1 MAIRTNR
8 VFNDPG
14 IAQAASNLASLFAPP
29 SGADAAGWSV
39 ANAKNAEAKRLSDAY
54 LKIIDPS
61 LSHEMVD
68 RYSIGAG
75 LAVPT
80 QTYYAVDQGNATTR
94 RGQDRSFDASRLNNT
109 DDNARALE
117 ERRMQEAGS
126 LARQFA
132 QPVLVNKDQTA
143 FLPGQTAAATGLGA
157 MLSGNIGASPGETI
171 FTPGGQTLR
180 GEPKPLSE
188 TEIKAAILGG
198 LPAADQRAATLG
210 SVPLVQTRGPNGEP
224 IYTRGVDAAGQQAY
238 VAPSSVKQT
247 NGLAI
252 LPDGSRVPAIQ
263 SPDGRWVA
271 AQTGAPLPADVQITD
286 MPKPQGSMRDIGA
299 SDTTIKDARNDITS
313 QDIDRAIKVA
323 LDNPDW
329 TTSFLGNA
337 LSGVAGTPAHDLS
350 SLVDTVKANI
360 GFDQLQAMRNASPT
374 GGALGQVSDTENK
387 LLQGVLGSLSTSQ
400 SPAQFVYNMKR
411 LKNVYLDIVHGK
423 GNGPQRYDLGDG
435 TANDPGTEAAPVGD
449 VQRGPANNVSTMP
462 PANGVRIDPQSG
474 ALTKGPPSPPA
485 PPAPPAPPGP
495 PGPPSGGDAMNDA
508 PPPWQP
514 EFGGT
519 AESWPQLWR
528 YIDPASRRLFVNPT
542 WTAP

>member
-14 IAQAASNLASLFAPP
+14 FAQAASNLASLFAPP
-29 SGADAAGWSV
+29 SGADAAGWAA
-39 ANAKNAEAKRLSDAY
+39 ANAKNAEAKRLAE
-54 LKIIDPS
+54 LWTLAGDPS
-61 LSHEMVD
+61 VEQPIFD
-68 RYSIGAG
+68 RRNIAAG
-75 LAVPT
+75 NYAPT
-80 QTYYAVDQGNATTR
+80 QSYYAVDEGNATTR
-94 RGQDRSFDASRLNNT
+94 RGQDRTFDASRLNNT
-109 DDNARALE
+109 DDNARALQD
-117 ERRMQEAGS
+117 RQMQEAGA

-132 QPVLVNKDQTA
+132 EPVLLNKDQTA
-143 FLPGQTAAATGLGA
+143 FLPGQTAAATGLGPR
-157 MLSGNIGASPGETI
+157 LSGNIGLSQGETVV
-171 FTPGGQTLR
+171 TPGGQTLM
-180 GEPKPLSE
+180 GAPKPLNESE
-188 TEIKAAILGG
+188 WTAAQNERLRANGM
-198 LPAADQRAATLG
+198 LPDQMLIDIINGKQTPVQARGADGQPVFKSPGAAVREGA
-210 SVPLVQTRGPNGEP
+210 SPY
-224 IYTRGVDAAGQQAY
+224 I
-238 VAPSSVKQT
+238 APSSVKQT

-252 LPDGSRVPAIQ
+252 LPNGTRVPAIQ

-299 SDTTIKDARNDITS
+299 GDTMIKDARNDITS

-423 GNGPQRYDLGDG
+423 GNGPDRYDLGDG
-435 TANDPGTEAAPVGD
+435 TTNDPGTEAAPVAD
-449 VQRGPANNVSTMP
+449 VQRGPAVNVPS
-462 PANGVRIDPQSG
+462 AALSNGVRIDPQSG
-474 ALTKGPPSPPA
+474 ALTNATPAIPS
-485 PPAPPAPPGP
+485 PPAPPGP
-495 PGPPSGGDAMNDA
+495 PGPPGPAGSPGTAA
-508 PPPWQP
+508 PP
-514 EFGGT
+514 
-519 AESWPQLWR
+519 AR
-528 YIDPASRRLFVNPT
+528 RRVYNPATGLIE
-542 WTAP
+542 